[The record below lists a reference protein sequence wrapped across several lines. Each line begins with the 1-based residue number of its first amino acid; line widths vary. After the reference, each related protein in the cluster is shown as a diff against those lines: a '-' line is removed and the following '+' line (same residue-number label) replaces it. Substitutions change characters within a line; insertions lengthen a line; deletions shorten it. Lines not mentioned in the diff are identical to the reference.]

1 MDYDSDSSDI
11 YAEYTDEII
20 KELKEDSMLRSVCL
34 FKEYISREPEFSSIN
49 NISSYEILNM
59 FLNPKKTKSR
69 NSLYKHQIDA
79 FQDLTNSIFNEIYS
93 DEYYNRVAEQIIS
106 RVCV

>member
-1 MDYDSDSSDI
+1 MDYDSDVTDT
-11 YAEYTDEII
+11 YAEYADEII
-20 KELKEDSMLRSVCL
+20 KELKEDSMLRSVYL
-34 FKEYISREPEFSSIN
+34 FKEYISHEPEFSSIH
-49 NISSYEILNM
+49 NISSHEILSM

-69 NSLYKHQIDA
+69 NSLSNHQIDA
-79 FQDLTNSIFNEIYS
+79 FQDLTSSLFNEIYI